1 MFNSKNVCWD
11 VIYYLFI
18 KSESCLHKITAC
30 DRQSLNF
37 QMYFFY
43 ELFDLKLK
51 LKKTETYFYTKL

>member
-43 ELFDLKLK
+43 ELFDLKLR
-51 LKKTETYFYTKL
+51 